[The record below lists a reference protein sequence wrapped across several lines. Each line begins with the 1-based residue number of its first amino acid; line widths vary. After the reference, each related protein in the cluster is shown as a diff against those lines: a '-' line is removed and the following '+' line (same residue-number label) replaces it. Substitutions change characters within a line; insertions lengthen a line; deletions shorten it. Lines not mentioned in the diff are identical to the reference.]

1 MPKIE
6 YIGEHLQL
14 VGDGYTVDPRDVIA
28 EFADGVELTHVV
40 VVGVDEDG
48 NLTGSSSHG
57 RPDTMM
63 MLDRAKAKLLASYG
77 DIETEHGDGVV

>member
-1 MPKIE
+1 MTKVDH
-6 YIGEHLQL
+6 IGYYLHV
-14 VGDGYTVDPRDVIA
+14 VGDDYKVDPRDVLD

-40 VVGVDEDG
+40 VVGLDKDG
-48 NLTGSSSHG
+48 DLIGSASHG

-77 DIETEHGDGVV
+77 DLETDHGDGVG